1 MQNKFSFNF
10 SDDIL
15 LQKLYIL
22 EFWCEIL
29 LMQIR
34 FFDVFIYHFDFGVK
48 CGCCGQSS
56 LFVCPMLAQSLIRVQ
71 ARAVGCCPLGAVRS
85 GVFIGPGARS

>member
-34 FFDVFIYHFDFGVK
+34 FFDVFIILILVLNVAVVD
-48 CGCCGQSS
+48 SR
-56 LFVCPMLAQSLIRVQ
+56 VCVY
-71 ARAVGCCPLGAVRS
+71 VRC
-85 GVFIGPGARS
+85 